1 MPQLDV
7 VSFCNQVSWLSLF
20 IVVAYA
26 LFAYFI
32 TKPYNKVMQLQSY
45 FIKTYTFSFFKLF
58 SNNIGSSSFNFI
70 LQTIKN
76 LSLLCKSVSSFI
88 NISQVIQTP
97 LKKLHSSFSSCL
109 SQINLSNK
117 LFFYVKKIKC

>member
-1 MPQLDV
+1 
-7 VSFCNQVSWLSLF
+7 
-20 IVVAYA
+20 
-26 LFAYFI
+26 
-32 TKPYNKVMQLQSY
+32 MQLQSY

-58 SNNIGSSSFNFI
+58 SNNVGSSSFNFI

>member
-20 IVVAYA
+20 IVITYA

-58 SNNIGSSSFNFI
+58 SNNVGSSSFNFI